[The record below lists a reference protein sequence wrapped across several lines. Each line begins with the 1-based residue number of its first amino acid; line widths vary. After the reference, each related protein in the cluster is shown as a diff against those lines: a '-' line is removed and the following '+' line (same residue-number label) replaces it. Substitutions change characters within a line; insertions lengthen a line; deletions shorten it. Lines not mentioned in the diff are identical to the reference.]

1 MKARLMYPDRDFD
14 PRRSL
19 SREEQQVVQ
28 DLALDTVIN
37 AMAAGDTYL
46 AGIAR
51 TALLSSV
58 TNDAGTIRYRQ
69 AVMEDCMAN
78 APVVRD
84 LYRIAVDAIEK
95 RRQGGYFGFLSRS
108 PSSILSASI
117 GLLEMFVDV
126 LRQLRG
132 VADRQSSRFQS
143 AGLTTLFATL
153 QQELSDDYLAS
164 VQDTLAA
171 LHFRQGVHVSAA
183 LGPRN
188 EGTSYALR
196 ERSDKRSNWLQRIF
210 GKAPQAFEFRIHER
224 DEAGLRALSELR
236 DRGINE
242 VANAAIQSADHLL
255 SFFVMLS
262 AELAFYVC
270 GLNLRDKLAAI
281 GAPISLPTPAPAGTR
296 AFTCN
301 GLYDVSLA
309 LTLGRNPVGNSIDA
323 GGKSLVII
331 TGANQG
337 GKSRF
342 VRAVGLAQLMMQCG
356 IFVGADAFTG
366 ELCTGLFTHYK
377 REEDVTMQRGK
388 FDEELARLSDIVDA
402 ITPNAMLICNESFAA
417 TNEREGSE
425 IARQVVTALLERR
438 VRIWFV
444 THLYEFAH
452 DLAGQARGDTLFL
465 RAERQPD
472 GGRTFRV
479 VAGEPLATSY
489 GKDLYNEIFA
499 VSDGPR

>member
-14 PRRSL
+14 PRRSV
-19 SREEQQVVQ
+19 SREERQVVQ
-28 DLALDTVIN
+28 DLALDTLIS
-37 AMAAGDTYL
+37 AMAGDDTYL

-58 TNDAGTIRYRQ
+58 TNDADTIRYRQ
-69 AVMEDCMAN
+69 AVMEDCLAN
-78 APVVRD
+78 ATVVRD
-84 LYRIAVDAIEK
+84 LYRLAVDAIEK

-108 PSSILSASI
+108 PSSILSGSV
-117 GLLEMFVDV
+117 GVLDMFVDV
-126 LRQLRG
+126 LLQLRL
-132 VADRQSSRFQS
+132 VADRHGSRFQS
-143 AGLTTLFATL
+143 AALTTLFTTL
-153 QQELSDDYLAS
+153 QQELSDDYITS
-164 VQDTLAA
+164 VRDQLTA
-171 LHFRQGVHVSAA
+171 LRFGQGVHLSAA

-188 EGTSYALR
+188 EGTHYDLR
-196 ERSDKRSNWLQRIF
+196 EASRQQSNWFQRLF
-210 GKAPQAFEFRIHER
+210 GKAPHEFTFRIHER
-224 DEAGLRALSELR
+224 DEAGMRALSELH

-281 GAPISLPTPAPAGTR
+281 GAPISLPTPAPTGARVFACT
-296 AFTCN
+296 

-309 LTLGRNPVGNSIDA
+309 LTLGHNPVSNSVDA
-323 GGKSLVII
+323 AGKSMVIV

-337 GKSRF
+337 GKSSF
-342 VRAVGLAQLMMQCG
+342 VRAVGVAQLMMQSG
-356 IFVGADAFTG
+356 MFVGAHAFAG

-377 REEDVTMQRGK
+377 REEDATMQRGK
-388 FDEELARLSDIVDA
+388 FDEELARLSDIVDV
-402 ITPNAMLICNESFAA
+402 ITPDAMLICNESFAA
-417 TNEREGSE
+417 TNEHEGSE

-452 DLAGQARGDTLFL
+452 DLAGQDRGDTLFL

-479 VAGEPLATSY
+479 VIGQPLATSY
-489 GKDLYNEIFA
+489 GEDLYKEIFA
-499 VSDGPR
+499 VSGGTR